1 MKDYTTVLFG
11 ITAMI
16 GLIGLSASPAF
27 ADGIH
32 NTLDNSTV
40 TIETP
45 VAGRLVSGRIASEFE
60 TNPRITLD
68 YAKKYFHTGARVRRK
83 SNIGEQWSLFI
94 QGNRI
99 NL

>member
-16 GLIGLSASPAF
+16 GLIGLSTTPAF

-32 NTLDNSTV
+32 NTSDNSTV

-45 VAGRLVSGRIASEFE
+45 VTGRIANEFE
-60 TNPRITLD
+60 SNPRITLD
-68 YAKKYFHTGARVRRK
+68 YAKKYFHADGRARRK
-83 SNIGEQWSLFI
+83 SNLGEQWSLFI
-94 QGNRI
+94 QGNRV

>member
-16 GLIGLSASPAF
+16 GLIGLSTTPAF

-68 YAKKYFHTGARVRRK
+68 YAKKYFHADARAKRK
-83 SNIGEQWSLFI
+83 SKIGEQWSLFI

>member
-1 MKDYTTVLFG
+1 MKDYTTVLLG

-16 GLIGLSASPAF
+16 GLIGLSTTPAF

-32 NTLDNSTV
+32 NTSDNSTV

-45 VAGRLVSGRIASEFE
+45 VTGRLVSGRIANEFE
-60 TNPRITLD
+60 SNPRMTLD
-68 YAKKYFHTGARVRRK
+68 YAKKYFHADGRARRK
-83 SNIGEQWSLFI
+83 SNLGEQWSLFI
-94 QGNRI
+94 QGNRV

>member
-16 GLIGLSASPAF
+16 GLIGLSTTPAF

-40 TIETP
+40 TNKTA
-45 VAGRLVSGRIASEFE
+45 VTGRIANEFE
-60 TNPRITLD
+60 SNPRITLD
-68 YAKKYFHTGARVRRK
+68 YAKKYFHADARARRK
-83 SNIGEQWSLFI
+83 SSLGEQWSLFI
-94 QGNRI
+94 QGNRV

>member
-16 GLIGLSASPAF
+16 GLIGLSTTPAF

-32 NTLDNSTV
+32 NTSDNSTV
-40 TIETP
+40 TIETS
-45 VAGRLVSGRIASEFE
+45 VTGRIANEFE
-60 TNPRITLD
+60 SNPRITLD
-68 YAKKYFHTGARVRRK
+68 YAKKHFHADGRARRK
-83 SNIGEQWSLFI
+83 SNLGEQWSLFI
-94 QGNRI
+94 QGNRV